1 MRLLPISL
9 IIFLFIFIFSCGVKK
24 GESSEENDNHPAGF
38 DLKMLSDEWM
48 GVYFNGRKLG
58 FVHSSIR
65 EGEKGYLINSRAYIK
80 LKVMGDIQETSFTQE
95 SYLTKELRPERFT
108 LLQEMMG
115 QRQRVEGRLVG
126 DTMRIEISSAGVTSK
141 KDLKFSDDVSLA
153 GTLGLVIYKKGLEVG
168 KSYSM
173 KAFLEPLKVI
183 IPIEIEIKEKKE
195 IELNGKRLEVFV
207 IEERYRNLTSTI
219 WMTENGETVKEVSM
233 EGLESIREE
242 KDVATSF
249 EDGIIPISS
258 FITMSLIKPN
268 VPIKNPYKIREL
280 KVRLMD
286 ISNPDL
292 IISDQRQKIVS
303 KKRKDKGYEIRL
315 DIRSEEIKEA
325 GGTPLDRKTLISY
338 LEDTPEIQSSH
349 HEIKARAKEIIGE
362 EKDTWKAAVSINKW
376 IYNYL
381 DKRPVDTFSALDALR
396 AKGGECQSHTN
407 LYAAMARSVGIP
419 TKVISGIVYSS
430 EHKGFLYHAW
440 PEVYAG
446 TWIALDPSFGQ
457 TTVDATHIK
466 LVEGGWGEQLKLF
479 EFIGKIR
486 IEVLEQR

>member
-9 IIFLFIFIFSCGVKK
+9 IIFLFIFSCGKKK
-24 GESSEENDNHPAGF
+24 GDSFGGNNSHPAGF
-38 DLKMLSDEWM
+38 DLKILSDKWM
-48 GVYFNGRKLG
+48 GVYFKGRKLG

-65 EGEKGYLINSRAYIK
+65 KGEMGYLINSRAYIK
-80 LKVMGDIQETSFTQE
+80 LKALGDIQETSFTQE

-108 LLQEMMG
+108 LFQEMMG
-115 QRQRVEGRLVG
+115 HRQRIEGRVVG
-126 DTMRIEISSAGVTSK
+126 DTMRLEITSAGVTSK
-141 KDLKFSDDVSLA
+141 KDVDFSGDVSL
-153 GTLGLVIYKKGLEVG
+153 LSVLDLVIYKKGLKVG
-168 KSYSM
+168 KIYNM
-173 KAFLEPLKVI
+173 KAFLEPLQII

-195 IELNGKRLEVFV
+195 IELKEKRLEVFV
-207 IEERYRNLTSTI
+207 IEERYSNLTSTI
-219 WMTENGETVKEVSM
+219 WMTEDGQTVKEVSM
-233 EGLESIREE
+233 EGLESVIEE
-242 KDVATSF
+242 EDIVTSF

-258 FITMSLIKPN
+258 FITMSLIKP
-268 VPIKNPYKIREL
+268 VTPIKSPDKIRLL

-303 KKRKDKGYEIRL
+303 KKRKAKGYEIRL

-325 GGTPLDRKTLISY
+325 GGPPLDHKTLIKY
-338 LEDTPEIQSSH
+338 IEDTPEIQSSH

-362 EKDTWKAAVSINKW
+362 EKDAWKAAVSINEW

-381 DKRPVDTFSALDALR
+381 EKRPVDTFSAMDAL
-396 AKGGECQSHTN
+396 KSKEGECQSHTN
-407 LYAAMARSVGIP
+407 LFAAMARSAGIP
-419 TKVISGIVYSS
+419 TKVVSGIVYSS

-440 PEVYAG
+440 PEVYVG
-446 TWIALDPSFGQ
+446 RWIALDPSFGQ

-486 IEVLEQR
+486 IEVLEQG